1 MIGIKDFKKGDV
13 VEFAHNGNFV
23 KYKGRDNNFLYDIG
37 TVIQNTPSVKVLWK
51 SDNETTEP
59 LLETIRLL
67 KDEVREVTKSPE
79 EYYLCMTKEEVEIFM
94 DSLSTYDDEYY
105 CSKYDNARSVIEDI
119 IAFKN
124 KAKENQE
131 DIQKALELLSKFGY
145 SCTKN

>member
-13 VEFAHNGNFV
+13 VEFAHDGDFV
-23 KYKGRDNNFLYDIG
+23 KYKGSNHNYMYDIG
-37 TVIQNTPSVKVLWK
+37 KVIQTTPSVKILWL
-51 SDNETTEP
+51 SDISTSEHC
-59 LLETIRLL
+59 LDHIRLL

-79 EYYLCMTKEEVEIFM
+79 EYYLCMTKEEVDAF
-94 DSLSTYDDEYY
+94 LSTLTRYRDEYY
-105 CSKYDNARSVIEDI
+105 CSEYDCAQGVINNL

-145 SCTKN
+145 ACTKN